1 MPKRLRWNEKQYQIY
16 ALIDPIDGLAL
27 YVGKSEDAQS
37 RFVGHLH
44 GGEGLTPLGND
55 GDTVRSV
62 LLSKHFVRRGEPMR
76 GEISSSLAPVFA
88 R

>member
-1 MPKRLRWNEKQYQIY
+1 MRTWA
-16 ALIDPIDGLAL
+16 ALASVVEEVMGCH
-27 YVGKSEDAQS
+27 VGQMLLVLLGF
-37 RFVGHLH
+37 RGQP
-44 GGEGLTPLGND
+44 GGELVAFGND